1 MKKVQLVVLVA
12 LLAMIVGGNAACSL
26 FSKSSPTATLKAFY
40 DASKNKDVATVK
52 KHLSKK
58 SLELFETEAKKSDK
72 PLDEFIKEAVA
83 EPGSGAEKTPEFRNE
98 KISGDTATVEMKRD
112 QSDQWDTVP
121 FVKEDGEWK
130 LDFDRLVAVPAASPA
145 GATK

>member
-1 MKKVQLVVLVA
+1 MKRRTLAFLIGCLAVVG
-12 LLAMIVGGNAACSL
+12 VGGCSL
-26 FSKSSPTATLKAFY
+26 FSKSSPTATLTAFY
-40 DASKNKDVATVK
+40 EASKNKDVTGVK

-58 SLELFETEAKKSDK
+58 SLELFETEAKKSGK
-72 PLDEFIKEAVA
+72 PLDDFLKEAVA
-83 EPGSGAEKTPEFRNE
+83 DPVADKMPELRNE

-112 QSDQWDTVP
+112 KSDQWDTVA

-130 LDFDRLVAVPAASPA
+130 LAFDRLVATPAASPA